1 MAAATTRQAPALK
14 PFITVVRPCS
24 KTVGADETKLE
35 VFEKLFEKWKRKQ
48 EYKRKL
54 EKRKQ
59 ASGAGRAGSGNVRSV
74 ASPSKIGQGPLEPFD
89 FQNPPKVL
97 EIKHIT
103 LLSRPKKTKSPNLP
117 SIVHKATVASQA
129 RSG

>member
-1 MAAATTRQAPALK
+1 MATATTRQSPTSLK

-35 VFEKLFEKWKRKQ
+35 VFERLFEKWKRKQ

-59 ASGAGRAGSGNVRSV
+59 LQTSGGGGGLLPSTQT
-74 ASPSKIGQGPLEPFD
+74 PSKSRESLEPFD
-89 FQNPPKVL
+89 FQSPPKVL